1 MWGKVRKRSKLFSEL
16 WRLKIRTSLHN
27 LARKKPTDSWTFTF
41 STLITTSSPFGTGS
55 GSCSVQSRCTNI
67 SFPIELHQKNSMC
80 GKTPYYPFNW
90 MWYSTVIE
98 DTGSNHCHKLTL
110 HNIARPCKTMQCY
123 VRSFQVTW
131 EVANTSKVGP
141 RMAKSY
147 YLGEWVARR
156 GGGFPQG
163 PHRCW
168 KRHSEQYTWRLIK
181 VMNNVWCDFSS
192 LGGGKGALT
201 CKQLVRMNFMGY
213 ISGPRWVKFLRK
225 KNIINVI

>member
-1 MWGKVRKRSKLFSEL
+1 MSQEWINNPFHMPQKGVRADELKILWEHFKLQNESKRIIWRNNELIWELRMWGKVRKRSKLFSEL

-41 STLITTSSPFGTGS
+41 STFITTSSPFGTGS

-131 EVANTSKVGP
+131 EVADTSKVGC
-141 RMAKSY
+141 MTAKSY
-147 YLGEWVARR
+147 YLG
-156 GGGFPQG
+156 
-163 PHRCW
+163 
-168 KRHSEQYTWRLIK
+168 
-181 VMNNVWCDFSS
+181 
-192 LGGGKGALT
+192 
-201 CKQLVRMNFMGY
+201 
-213 ISGPRWVKFLRK
+213 
-225 KNIINVI
+225 